1 LTTKRHASAASFGHK
16 VGLVAMFC
24 CIPIVGFIAY
34 RLAVP
39 SADQAHARQ
48 VQRALLACQQAIQ
61 AQARFGGAEM
71 PPYTRNHGSG
81 NEFYFAWPTGSF
93 TFSNQFGAAEKMSAS
108 CIGDV
113 DTGTI
118 TQLTINGHT
127 IR

>member
-1 LTTKRHASAASFGHK
+1 LAA
-16 VGLVAMFC
+16 LVC

-34 RLAVP
+34 RLVVP
-39 SADQAHARQ
+39 SADQVHARQ

-93 TFSNQFGAAEKMSAS
+93 TFVNGFGAAETMSAS

-113 DTGTI
+113 DTSTI